1 MRKEKPSGNN
11 MLMQY
16 LGLGFQ
22 LAVWLGVVIYA
33 GIWLDKKVALKFP
46 LFVWLLP
53 LLLLAGMLIKI
64 IKDTTKK

>member
-1 MRKEKPSGNN
+1 MKQDKRSNAAI
-11 MLMQY
+11 LLQY
-16 LGLGFQ
+16 MGLAFQ
-22 LAVWLGVVIYA
+22 LAVTLGIGIYA

-53 LLLLAGMLIKI
+53 LLLLGGMLVKV